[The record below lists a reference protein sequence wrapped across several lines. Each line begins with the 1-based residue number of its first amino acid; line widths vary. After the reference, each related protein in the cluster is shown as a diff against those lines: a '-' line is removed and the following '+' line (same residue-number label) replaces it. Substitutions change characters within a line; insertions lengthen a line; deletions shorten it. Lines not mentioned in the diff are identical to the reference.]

1 MLWMEARKQKDERM
15 FLGIVSKRMMLLLI
29 GLVAFGGAPVLVST
43 VVVLHTGVFICMY
56 VFIYVL

>member
-1 MLWMEARKQKDERM
+1 MLWMEARKQTDERM

-43 VVVLHTGVFICMY
+43 VVVLHTGVFVCMY

>member
-1 MLWMEARKQKDERM
+1 MEARKQKDERM
-15 FLGIVSKRMMLLLI
+15 FLGVPKRMMLLLI

-43 VVVLHTGVFICMY
+43 VVVLHTGVFVCMY

>member
-43 VVVLHTGVFICMY
+43 VVVLHTGVFVCMY